1 MNVIK
6 RDGRE
11 VQFQRE
17 KIINAIS
24 KASNEVSKSGVA
36 EIPQSIIN
44 GIAEELEKKYT
55 AENYAVSVEYIQD
68 DIEMELMKKGYY
80 EVARAYI
87 RYRYERQLYR
97 NGNSTDGKIL
107 SLVDGTNED
116 VIQENSNKNPRI
128 AATQRDYIAGEVS
141 RDITKRILLPKD
153 IKEADE
159 NGIIHFHDSDY
170 FIEHIPNCCLVNLDD
185 MLKNGTVINGSLI
198 ETPKSFSTACNIAT
212 QIMAQIA
219 SNQYGGQSESL
230 AHLVDFIDVS
240 RQKIKL
246 KELDTYIQY
255 AGHEPMT
262 DQEYEKYL
270 GVVDKRVREE
280 VRDGVQTIQYQI
292 NTLMT
297 TNGQTPF
304 VTLFMYLGEVPEG
317 KKRDDFAILIE
328 EVLKQRIQGI
338 KNEKGVWITPAFPK
352 LIYVLEKDNITEDS
366 PYWYLTKLA
375 AKCTAKRMVPDYIS
389 EKKMLEIKGDVYT
402 CMGCVDGKAVVTYAY
417 DGSVYTESFEQMWD
431 RLSYYFRIDK
441 QPNLIDFVM
450 QTPGVTIFDQKVGF
464 VNNYGI
470 IKNHSSE
477 WLRITFSNG
486 AVIMCTPDHPFENE
500 DGKIVFARDLTESD
514 LIAAK
519 ASWADPNKTCHI
531 VKVEPVHK
539 DGFSYDVTTSSEHF
553 TVSGIYSHNC
563 RSFLTPDDFTES
575 GVGNV
580 SNAKNYVPGK
590 HRYYGRLIS

>member
-24 KASNEVSKSGVA
+24 KASSEVSKSGVA

-262 DQEYEKYL
+262 GQEYEKYL

-450 QTPGVTIFDQKVGF
+450 QTPGVKIFDQKVGF
-464 VNNYGI
+464 VDNYGI

-514 LIAAK
+514 LIASK

-590 HRYYGRLIS
+590 HRYYGRLTS